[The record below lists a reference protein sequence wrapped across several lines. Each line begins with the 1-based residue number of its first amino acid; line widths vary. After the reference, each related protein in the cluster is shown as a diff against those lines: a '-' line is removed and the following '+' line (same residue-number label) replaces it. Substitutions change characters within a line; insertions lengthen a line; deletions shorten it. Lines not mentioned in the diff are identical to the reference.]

1 MAFRNDPD
9 LGAIPNVKDGTV
21 DIAYRTKCGEAARF
35 DGDVDAL
42 IAFLG
47 DEQLVNFAGQLYR
60 KSADGTLSPLTIE
73 VGKVCVNPPAGE
85 WFTLTESELKTE
97 YAIVVHV
104 LPKKAVVT
112 STTSA
117 TPGAPGER
125 GDLMYQ
131 LARKKPTAKKAPV
144 KKAAPATK

>member
-1 MAFRNDPD
+1 MFRNDPD

-60 KSADGTLSPLTIE
+60 KSAEGTLSPLTIKLGE
-73 VGKVCVNPPAGE
+73 VCVNPPAGE
-85 WFTLTESELKTE
+85 WFILGELELRSE
-97 YAIVVHV
+97 YAIVVN
-104 LPKKAVVT
+104 LAPKVHTA
-112 STTSA
+112 TTAGDTPA
-117 TPGAPGER
+117 TPRRRRP
-125 GDLMYQ
+125 
-131 LARKKPTAKKAPV
+131 PV
-144 KKAAPATK
+144 KKAAVKKAPAKKAAPAAK

>member
-1 MAFRNDPD
+1 MFRNDPD

-60 KSADGTLSPLTIE
+60 KSAEGTLSPLTIRPGE
-73 VGKVCVNPPAGE
+73 VCVNPPAGE
-85 WFTLTESELKTE
+85 WFILGELELRSE
-97 YAIVVHV
+97 YAIVVNLAPKADPKPPARGPHT
-104 LPKKAVVT
+104 PNPGTPGESGAKKKAAV
-112 STTSA
+112 
-117 TPGAPGER
+117 
-125 GDLMYQ
+125 
-131 LARKKPTAKKAPV
+131 KKAAV
-144 KKAAPATK
+144 KKAAPAKK

>member
-1 MAFRNDPD
+1 MFRNDPD

-60 KSADGTLSPLTIE
+60 KSAEGTLSPLTIKL
-73 VGKVCVNPPAGE
+73 GSVCVNPPAGE
-85 WFTLTESELKTE
+85 WFILGELELRSE
-97 YAIVVHV
+97 YAIVVNLAPKPHV
-104 LPKKAVVT
+104 AAT
-112 STTSA
+112 S
-117 TPGAPGER
+117 
-125 GDLMYQ
+125 GDLMHQ
-131 LARKKPTAKKAPV
+131 LARKKPTAKKAAVKKAPA
-144 KKAAPATK
+144 KKAAPAKR

>member
-1 MAFRNDPD
+1 MYRNDPD

-60 KSADGTLSPLTIE
+60 KSAEGTLSPLTIKLGE
-73 VGKVCVNPPAGE
+73 VCVNPPAGE
-85 WFTLTESELKTE
+85 WFILSELELRSE
-97 YAIVVHV
+97 YAIVVN
-104 LPKKAVVT
+104 LAPKVHTA
-112 STTSA
+112 TTA
-117 TPGAPGER
+117 GDTP
-125 GDLMYQ
+125 
-131 LARKKPTAKKAPV
+131 AKKAPAKKAAV
-144 KKAAPATK
+144 KKAAPAKK